1 MVKNKIILILII
13 VVAIFPVLSYLMN
26 FYTDWLFFVET
37 GFSSVF
43 TTTLYAQTAAGLF
56 FAAMLFG
63 FALVNLLVAN
73 RAIFL
78 NAGQFFNA
86 GSIKLHRGEILRFVR
101 PLGIL
106 ASVILALFAGQ
117 WGALQ

>member
-43 TTTLYAQTAAGLF
+43 TTTLYAQTGAGLF
-56 FAAMLFG
+56 FAALLFG
-63 FALVNLLVAN
+63 FALINLIIAN
-73 RAIFL
+73 KGTFPT
-78 NAGQFFNA
+78 AGMFINA
-86 GSIKLHRGEILRFVR
+86 GSIRLQRGEVLRFVR
-101 PLGIL
+101 
-106 ASVILALFAGQ
+106 
-117 WGALQ
+117 